1 MNDRECCVFLNLLS
15 IGYRT
20 VQKLKKEFGS
30 LSEAVKADRE
40 SLLRISGIRQKSVE
54 AILEKRELPIV
65 SKEIE
70 LAKKSGCTI
79 LTIEDDEYPRPLKE
93 IATPPLV
100 LYIKGTLTEAD
111 ANAIAIIG
119 TRKPTQYG
127 KGMAFQI
134 GYDLA
139 QRGVTVVSGLAKGL
153 DTQAHRGALKAGG
166 RTLAILGSGLLRMY
180 PKENEKLARSI
191 TEQGAVISEF
201 PLETNPFRSNFPIRN
216 RIISGLSQG
225 TIVVEAAA
233 KSGSLITAGFAI
245 DQGRTVFAVPGNID
259 QPTSSGTNH
268 LINQGAVLY
277 ESVETVFRELFS
289 LSHTMSQTNDTKVDK
304 PAEKINVS
312 AEEKKVLALL
322 EHRPLHMDELT
333 ETSNL
338 SAPHLSVLLLT
349 LEMKQLVTQLPGK
362 YYSLAQNVVTL
373 ELR

>member
-1 MNDRECCVFLNLLS
+1 MNDRECCIFLNLLS

-20 VQKLKKEFGS
+20 AQKLKIEFGS
-30 LSEAVKADRE
+30 LSEAIQADRGH
-40 SLLRISGIRQKSVE
+40 LLHLAGVRQKSIE

-65 SKEIE
+65 AKEME
-70 LAKKSGCTI
+70 LADKAGCTI
-79 LTIEDDEYPRPLKE
+79 LTIDDDEYPRQLKE

-100 LYIKGTLTEAD
+100 LYVKGELTNAD
-111 ANAIAIIG
+111 ANAMAIIG

-127 KGMAFQI
+127 KTMAFEI
-134 GYDLA
+134 GHDLA

-166 RTLAILGSGLLRMY
+166 RTLAILGSGLLRLY
-180 PKENEKLARSI
+180 PKENDKLARAI
-191 TEQGAVISEF
+191 IEQGAVISEF

-259 QPTSSGTNH
+259 QPTSAGTNH
-268 LINQGAVLY
+268 LIHQGAVLY
-277 ESVETVFRELFS
+277 ESVDTVFRELS
-289 LSHTMSQTNDTKVDK
+289 TLTGTTPQPNDKKVDNT
-304 PAEKINVS
+304 AEKINLS

-349 LEMKQLVTQLPGK
+349 LEMKQLVAQLPGK